1 MMSPETPASPKSL
14 FASPP
19 RLPCV
24 LYADRLE
31 FFMRKFTVL
40 SLTSFLLLAG
50 CNSAPP
56 APAVPAVDIAAE
68 QGKIRDLESA
78 WADAALAKDLEKS
91 VSFYADDAI
100 LLNAGVP
107 AAKGKD
113 AIHAAWKDMLADPN
127 SKLVFAAN
135 RVDVSSSGRHGQHR
149 GFVYHDHDESQDQEA
164 RRGQRHVHHGV
175 QEAG

>member
-1 MMSPETPASPKSL
+1 ML
-14 FASPP
+14 
-19 RLPCV
+19 
-24 LYADRLE
+24 
-31 FFMRKFTVL
+31 KFTVV
-40 SLTSFLLLAG
+40 SLTGLLLLAG

-56 APAVPAVDIAAE
+56 APTTPAVDIAAE

-78 WADAALAKDLEKS
+78 WAAAALAKDLEKS

-135 RVDVSSSGRHGQHR
+135 RVDVSSSGDMASTAGSYTMTMTNPKTKKPVEDK
-149 GFVYHDHDESQDQEA
+149 GTYITVYKKQADGNWKAIEDVATSEIPQK
-164 RRGQRHVHHGV
+164 
-175 QEAG
+175 

>member
-1 MMSPETPASPKSL
+1 
-14 FASPP
+14 
-19 RLPCV
+19 
-24 LYADRLE
+24 
-31 FFMRKFTVL
+31 MRKFTVL

-78 WADAALAKDLEKS
+78 WAAAALAKDLEKS

-135 RVDVSSSGRHGQHR
+135 RVDVSSSGDMASTAGSYTMTMTNPKTKKPVEDK
-149 GFVYHDHDESQDQEA
+149 GTYITVYKKQADGNWKAIEDVATSEIPQK
-164 RRGQRHVHHGV
+164 
-175 QEAG
+175 